1 MFDKHTHTLIAQ
13 RLDQAEKQRE
23 QIRAISLDYPEIT
36 IEDAYAVQRE
46 WVRLKIAEGR
56 TLKGHKIGLTSKA
69 MQASSQ
75 ISEPDY
81 GALLDDMFF
90 HDGSDIPTDR
100 FIVPR
105 IEVELAFVLA
115 KPLRGPNCT
124 LFDVYNATDYVI
136 PALELIDARC
146 HNIDPETQRPRKV
159 FDTISDNAANAGVI
173 LGGRPIKP
181 DELDLRWI
189 SALMYRNGVIEETG
203 VAAGVLNHPANG
215 VAWLA
220 NKLAPYDVQ
229 LEAGQIILGGSF
241 TRRFRRVRATPSTS
255 ITATWVPLAAALFK
269 ERTMENSFKAAL
281 KAGRPQIGLWLG
293 LSSSYSA
300 ELLAGA
306 GFDWLLIDGEHA
318 PNNVQTVLT
327 QLQAIAPYPSQPVVR
342 PSWNDPVQIKQLLD
356 VGTQTLLVP
365 MVQNADEAREAVR
378 ATRYPPAGIRGVG
391 SALARA
397 SRWNRIPDYL
407 QKANDQ
413 MCVLVQIETREAM
426 KNLPQILEVEGVDG
440 VFIGPADLSADM
452 GYAGNPQHP
461 EVQAAIE
468 QAIVQIREAGKAP
481 GILIANEQLA
491 KRYLE
496 LGALFVAVGVDT
508 TLLARAAE
516 ALAARFGAQATAIK
530 PGVY

>member
-1 MFDKHTHTLIAQ
+1 
-13 RLDQAEKQRE
+13 
-23 QIRAISLDYPEIT
+23 
-36 IEDAYAVQRE
+36 
-46 WVRLKIAEGR
+46 
-56 TLKGHKIGLTSKA
+56 
-69 MQASSQ
+69 
-75 ISEPDY
+75 
-81 GALLDDMFF
+81 
-90 HDGSDIPTDR
+90 
-100 FIVPR
+100 
-105 IEVELAFVLA
+105 
-115 KPLRGPNCT
+115 
-124 LFDVYNATDYVI
+124 
-136 PALELIDARC
+136 
-146 HNIDPETQRPRKV
+146 
-159 FDTISDNAANAGVI
+159 
-173 LGGRPIKP
+173 
-181 DELDLRWI
+181 
-189 SALMYRNGVIEETG
+189 
-203 VAAGVLNHPANG
+203 
-215 VAWLA
+215 
-220 NKLAPYDVQ
+220 
-229 LEAGQIILGGSF
+229 
-241 TRRFRRVRATPSTS
+241 
-255 ITATWVPLAAALFK
+255 
-269 ERTMENSFKAAL
+269 MENSFKAAL

-426 KNLPQILEVEGVDG
+426 KNLPQILDVEGVDG

-481 GILIANEQLA
+481 GIPIRVWHIDSVGRDRNDRLAPKGEFLFAVLHDRPYLPASNDGEDLPLRNLTDARLLTQLEPLV
-491 KRYLE
+491 R
-496 LGALFVAVGVDT
+496 VAAGT
-508 TLLARAAE
+508 CR
-516 ALAARFGAQATAIK
+516 RRK
-530 PGVY
+530 